1 MKIKKFADVGFQK
14 TKLWVRICFLISILP
29 LVGGSLLAILVCGIW
44 AMLEGGWITGLLLEV
59 GLLWI
64 ILMFID
70 LHRAHIIVD
79 ADAIL
84 CVDYYMGFCRR
95 RRFAY
100 QQIDV
105 IQKEYFPQRGE
116 YYCFYNADGKKL
128 FWINCSKDAERV
140 FGKYVADK
148 RKY

>member
-14 TKLWVRICFLISILP
+14 TKRWVKICFLISILP

-44 AMLEGGWITGLLLEV
+44 AMLEGEWITGLLLEV

-64 ILMFID
+64 ILMLID
-70 LHRAHIIVD
+70 MHRAYIIVETD
-79 ADAIL
+79 SVL

-100 QQIDV
+100 QQIDI
-105 IQKEYFPQRGE
+105 IQKEYSPRRGD
-116 YYCFYNADGKKL
+116 YYSFYTADGKQL
-128 FWINCSKDAERV
+128 FWICYSEEADRV